1 MQVAKG
7 LQPLPL
13 PVFAVDTET
22 VALNVKSK
30 SKSTPVL
37 WGQVSVVVA
46 VVVMMRASMQEH
58 ASRVMRDLGSDD
70 ASVCWP

>member
-1 MQVAKG
+1 MLVQVAKG

-37 WGQVSVVVA
+37 WGQVSMV
-46 VVVMMRASMQEH
+46 VVVMMMRTSM
-58 ASRVMRDLGSDD
+58 
-70 ASVCWP
+70 